1 MATQEQSYGRVAKAV
16 VGDVRR
22 ASKAAADEVLPKGGP
37 GNEATTQAR
46 MVEHVRAAWPYP
58 EIRAALFKRMVP
70 AVPNPFPKAPDGSD
84 AMIPARN
91 GLEHW
96 ENLVAAAFPLG
107 YPEPPAVPPVAG
119 AGGFNPVPY

>member
-37 GNEATTQAR
+37 GNEATTKQR
-46 MVEHVRAAWPYP
+46 MIEHVRAAWPYP

-70 AVPNPFPKAPDGSD
+70 AVPNPFPKDPQGSD
-84 AMIPARN
+84 AMIPAKN

-96 ENLVAAAFPLG
+96 ENLVAEAFPLG
-107 YPEPPAVPPVAG
+107 YPEPPLPPVMG
-119 AGGFNPVPY
+119 AGGFEAVPY